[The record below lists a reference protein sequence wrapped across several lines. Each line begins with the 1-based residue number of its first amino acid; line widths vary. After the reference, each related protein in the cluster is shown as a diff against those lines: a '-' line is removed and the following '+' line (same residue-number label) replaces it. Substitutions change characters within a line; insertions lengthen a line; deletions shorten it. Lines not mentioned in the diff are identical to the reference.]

1 MKKKRNHTHKPR
13 KHSEKLGTSRI
24 NSGKPA
30 QTRPKLIENSP
41 KTRQNSSILEKT
53 RENSRKL
60 AKTRKNSRKLAKTRA
75 NSRKLAKTLKNS
87 SKPAKTRSNSLKLGK
102 TQLNSTQFAV
112 SKHYRHRS
120 GRRRICTTSSSA
132 SPLRL
137 GFHRINDPC
146 SGYIPNSSRI
156 QFQTATC
163 KPISQHHLYRIHE
176 PSKVCRI
183 PCVGNSNKLDFGT
196 VLILSKSGD

>member
-60 AKTRKNSRKLAKTRA
+60 AKTRKNSRKLAKTRE
-75 NSRKLAKTLKNS
+75 NSR
-87 SKPAKTRSNSLKLGK
+87 KPAKTRKNSRKNRKNSRKLVK
-102 TQLNSTQFAV
+102 TDTVPSCSMESSCDGNRPSIYTCM
-112 SKHYRHRS
+112 RH
-120 GRRRICTTSSSA
+120 
-132 SPLRL
+132 L
-137 GFHRINDPC
+137 
-146 SGYIPNSSRI
+146 
-156 QFQTATC
+156 TALL
-163 KPISQHHLYRIHE
+163 H
-176 PSKVCRI
+176 
-183 PCVGNSNKLDFGT
+183 LDF
-196 VLILSKSGD
+196 ILRTIRSVP